1 MMSNKL
7 CALLAVMF
15 ACFTTAGC
23 GGRGDGYSGAR
34 GTVSGTAT
42 IDGQPLQ
49 KGCQIIFISATG
61 GYTAAGVIGDGGAY
75 TLDYAGGGGLPA
87 VEYQIQFTA
96 PIVAPG
102 AVTPAAPVDPTK
114 MGASMKV
121 GRKMKAADEGP
132 IPTKYQSTNSS
143 KMSFAVKDGDNKA
156 DFDLK
161 TGG

>member
-1 MMSNKL
+1 MMSNRL
-7 CALLAVMF
+7 CTLLAVMF

-34 GTVSGTAT
+34 GTVGGTAT

-75 TLDYAGGGGLPA
+75 TLDYADGGGLPA
-87 VEYQIQFTA
+87 VEYLIQFTA

-114 MGASMKV
+114 MSASMKV